1 MIRNKKDDGKDCSKE
16 EMKILES
23 KRIILEEKEKIK
35 KEKKKI
41 HTKKMDKFKKT
52 KFGQFLGKFI
62 YIFSDEKNSYS
73 FSEVFV
79 ITIVSLVLGAF
90 ACFSVFMIITGGRN
104 YFKISKELNKFVDV
118 YELIRENY
126 NCDVSS
132 DKLVDNAISGM
143 VSGVGDVYTSYS
155 DSEDA
160 DTFDELVSGIYKGI
174 GCTIQQLDEK
184 IKVID
189 I

>member
-90 ACFSVFMIITGGRN
+90 ACFSVFMIIQ
-104 YFKISKELNKFVDV
+104 KQ
-118 YELIRENY
+118 
-126 NCDVSS
+126 
-132 DKLVDNAISGM
+132 
-143 VSGVGDVYTSYS
+143 GVKTNESQSHIIDLEV
-155 DSEDA
+155 
-160 DTFDELVSGIYKGI
+160 KGI
-174 GCTIQQLDEK
+174 HRDDGFTEENKDHNAPEASRKLCRSVGADMPVSLITHGKQKND
-184 IKVID
+184 IKE
-189 I
+189 

>member
-1 MIRNKKDDGKDCSKE
+1 
-16 EMKILES
+16 
-23 KRIILEEKEKIK
+23 
-35 KEKKKI
+35 
-41 HTKKMDKFKKT
+41 
-52 KFGQFLGKFI
+52 
-62 YIFSDEKNSYS
+62 
-73 FSEVFV
+73 
-79 ITIVSLVLGAF
+79 
-90 ACFSVFMIITGGRN
+90 MIITGGRN

-126 NCDVSS
+126 NGDVSS

-174 GCTIQQLDEK
+174 GCTIQQVDEK

-189 I
+189 IFR